1 MSDSAPSFAM
11 TLAPS
16 DVSRNPIAPLS
27 GRFIDV
33 NGIRVYHRVGE
44 QAGPGAPAVVH
55 VHGFG
60 ISGSYLEPTAV
71 LMSQRARHYI
81 PDLPGTGRSERSAH
95 APHIQSSMR
104 DLLDYCDAI
113 GVERATFVGNS
124 LGCVTLLELADSHP
138 DRVEGLVF
146 VSPAGG
152 PNNQPLVKAV
162 GQMTID
168 GLREPFALA
177 RIAIRDY
184 VHFGL
189 FRSLALFR
197 AMTRYPT
204 IDRLAVLDRP
214 VLVVVGRRDP
224 LVDRDRI
231 QQLFG
236 GRHAMSAV
244 VIDGAHALNFTHP
257 VTVAALISA
266 HLDGTPL
273 GDINESP
280 DSIEI
285 LFESR

>member
-1 MSDSAPSFAM
+1 MSDSAPSFAQSP
-11 TLAPS
+11 APT
-16 DVSRNPIAPLS
+16 DVSRDPIAPLS
-27 GRFIDV
+27 GRFVDV
-33 NGIRVYHRVGE
+33 NGIRIYHRVCE
-44 QAGPGAPAVVH
+44 QAGPEAPAVVH
-55 VHGFG
+55 LHGFG

-71 LMSQRARHYI
+71 LMSQSARHYI
-81 PDLPGTGRSERSAH
+81 PDLPGTGRSARSAH
-95 APHIQSSMR
+95 APHIRSSMR

-113 GVERATFVGNS
+113 GLERATFVGNS

-152 PNNQPLVKAV
+152 PNNQPLVKAL

-177 RIAIRDY
+177 RIAVLDY
-184 VHFGL
+184 IHFGL
-189 FRSLALFR
+189 FRSLKLFR

-204 IDRLAVLDRP
+204 VDRLAILDRP
-214 VLVVVGRRDP
+214 VLVIAGRHDP
-224 LVDRDRI
+224 LVDIDRI
-231 QQLFG
+231 GQLFG

-244 VIDGAHALNFTHP
+244 VIEGAHALNFTHP

-273 GDINESP
+273 EDINESP

>member
-1 MSDSAPSFAM
+1 MSDSAPSCAQSP
-11 TLAPS
+11 APT

-33 NGIRVYHRVGE
+33 DGVRMYHRVCE
-44 QAGPGAPAVVH
+44 RAGPAAPAVVH

-81 PDLPGTGRSERSAH
+81 PDLPGTGRSARSAH
-95 APHIQSSMR
+95 APDIQSSMH

-113 GVERATFVGNS
+113 GLERATFVGNS

-152 PNNQPLVKAV
+152 PNNQPLAKAL
-162 GQMTID
+162 GQMTVD
-168 GLREPFALA
+168 GTREPFSLA
-177 RIAIRDY
+177 KIAVRDY
-184 VHFGL
+184 LRFGL
-189 FRSLALFR
+189 LRSLARFR

-204 IDRLAVLDRP
+204 LDRLALLDRP
-214 VLVVVGRRDP
+214 VLVVVGHHDP
-224 LVDRDRI
+224 LVDIDRI
-231 QQLFG
+231 RQLFG
-236 GRHAMSAV
+236 GRRAMSAV
-244 VIDGAHALNFTHP
+244 LVEGAHALNFTHP

-273 GDINESP
+273 GDITQSP
-280 DSIEI
+280 DSIQI

>member
-1 MSDSAPSFAM
+1 MS
-11 TLAPS
+11 
-16 DVSRNPIAPLS
+16 RKPIAPLS

-33 NGIRVYHRVGE
+33 NGGRVYHRVCE
-44 QAGPGAPAVVH
+44 RAGPDAPAVVH
-55 VHGFG
+55 LHGFG

-71 LMSQRARHYI
+71 LMSGHARHYI
-81 PDLPGTGRSERSAH
+81 PDLPGTGRSARSAH
-95 APHIQSSMR
+95 GPDISSSMQ

-113 GVERATFVGNS
+113 GVARATFVGNS

-138 DRVEGLVF
+138 DRVEGLIF

-152 PNNQPLVKAV
+152 PNNQPLVKAI
-162 GQMTID
+162 GQMSID

-177 RIAIRDY
+177 RIAVRDY
-184 VHFGL
+184 LRFGL
-189 FRSLALFR
+189 LRSLARFR

-204 IDRLAVLDRP
+204 LDRLALLDRP

-224 LVDRDRI
+224 LVDIDRI
-231 QQLFG
+231 RRLFG
-236 GRHAMSAV
+236 GRPGMSAV

-257 VTVAALISA
+257 VTVAPLITA

-273 GDINESP
+273 EDVSESP

-285 LFESR
+285 LFEFR

>member
-11 TLAPS
+11 SPVPT

-33 NGIRVYHRVGE
+33 NGIRMYHRVCE
-44 QAGPGAPAVVH
+44 QAGPDAPAVVH
-55 VHGFG
+55 LHGFG
-60 ISGSYLEPTAV
+60 ISGSYLEPSAV

-81 PDLPGTGRSERSAH
+81 PDLPGTGRSARSAH
-95 APHIQSSMR
+95 APDIKSSMR

-113 GVERATFVGNS
+113 GLERATFVGNS

-152 PNNQPLVKAV
+152 PNNQPLVKAL

-177 RIAIRDY
+177 RIAVRDY
-184 VHFGL
+184 LHFGL
-189 FRSLALFR
+189 LRSVKLFR

-204 IDRLAVLDRP
+204 IDRLAILDRP
-214 VLVVVGRRDP
+214 VLVVIGRKDP
-224 LVDRDRI
+224 LVDTGRI
-231 QQLFG
+231 RLLFG
-236 GRHAMSAV
+236 GRPDMSAV
-244 VIDGAHALNFTHP
+244 VIEGAHALNFTHP

-285 LFESR
+285 LFESS

>member
-1 MSDSAPSFAM
+1 MTRAP
-11 TLAPS
+11 T
-16 DVSRNPIAPLS
+16 DVSRTPLAPLT
-27 GRFIDV
+27 GGFIDV
-33 NGIRVYHRVGE
+33 NGVRFYHRVCE
-44 QAGPGAPAVVH
+44 RAGPHAPAVVH
-55 VHGFG
+55 LHGFG

-71 LMSQRARHYI
+71 LLSERARHYI
-81 PDLPGTGRSERSAH
+81 PDLPGTGRSARSAH
-95 APHIQSSMR
+95 GPDILSSMH

-152 PNNQPLVKAV
+152 PNNQPLVTAI

-168 GLREPFALA
+168 GLREPLALA

-184 VHFGL
+184 FRFGL
-189 FRSLALFR
+189 LRSLARFR

-204 IDRLAVLDRP
+204 LDRLALLDRP
-214 VLVVVGRRDP
+214 VLVVVGRHDP
-224 LVDRDRI
+224 LVDMDRI
-231 QQLFG
+231 RLLFG
-236 GRHAMSAV
+236 GRDGMSAV

-273 GDINESP
+273 DDVAIPS

-285 LFESR
+285 LFESN